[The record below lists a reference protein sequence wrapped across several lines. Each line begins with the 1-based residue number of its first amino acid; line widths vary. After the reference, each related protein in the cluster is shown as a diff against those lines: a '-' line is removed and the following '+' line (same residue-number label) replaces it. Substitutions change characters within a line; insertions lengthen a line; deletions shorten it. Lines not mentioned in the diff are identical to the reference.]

1 MIFLFAACQT
11 VGVSA
16 LTDNVKDTDSA
27 ENSKWFAYAVTA
39 DGELAASVTATTD
52 DTVSSTKSDTDGA
65 TVTTTR

>member
-52 DTVSSTKSDTDGA
+52 DTVST
-65 TVTTTR
+65 